1 MPSLFDCH
9 CDTITTAM
17 REKQDIF
24 DNKLHLSLKGLQQFE
39 KAAQVF
45 AVWLDDA
52 LIADGFK
59 NANAAIDFFESCLNR
74 HSDIIV
80 KAVDTE
86 SLAQC
91 KNGKIAA
98 VLSVEGCE
106 AIGDSLDNIDYLH
119 NRGIRLMTLTWN
131 RENALGY
138 GAATGIER
146 PLKPFGVKAVKRMEE
161 LGIIVDVSHLNRA
174 GFYSVY
180 ENVQKPFIAS
190 HSNAYSL
197 CAHCRNLT
205 DEQLKIIRAAGSMV
219 GINLFPP
226 FLNESERA
234 DITDILRHTDYIGNI
249 VGEDKICIGC
259 DFDGI
264 DKTPDD
270 IHNVSELCLLYLAFE
285 KSFGK
290 ATADR
295 IFFDNLYG
303 FMLNFLK
310 N

>member
-1 MPSLFDCH
+1 MLSLFDCH

-17 REKQDIF
+17 REGQDIF
-24 DNKLHLSLKGLQQFE
+24 DNKLHLSLKGLRQFE

-45 AVWLDDA
+45 AVWLDDD

-59 NANAAIDFFESCLNR
+59 NANAAIDFFESCLNK

-80 KAVDTE
+80 KAVDAD

-106 AIGDSLDNIDYLH
+106 AIGDSLDNIDYLY
-119 NRGIRLMTLTWN
+119 NRGVRLMTLTWN
-131 RENALGY
+131 RENSLGY
-138 GAATGIER
+138 GAATGIEK
-146 PLKPFGVKAVKRMEE
+146 PLKPFGIKAFKRMEE

-180 ENVQKPFIAS
+180 ENAQKPFIAS

-197 CAHCRNLT
+197 CTHCRNLT
-205 DEQLKIIRAAGSMV
+205 DEQLKIIRDTGSVV
-219 GINLFPP
+219 GVNLFPP

-249 VGEDKICIGC
+249 VGEDKICLGC

-270 IHNVSELCLLYLAFE
+270 IHNVSEICLLYAAFE
-285 KSFGK
+285 KNFGK
-290 ATADR
+290 AAADK

-303 FMLNFLK
+303 FMSDFLK
-310 N
+310 K

>member
-1 MPSLFDCH
+1 MLSLFDCH

-17 REKQDIF
+17 RESQDIF
-24 DNKLHLSLKGLQQFE
+24 DNKLHLSLKTLRQFE

-45 AVWLDDA
+45 AVWLDDD

-59 NANAAIDFFESCLNR
+59 NANAAIDFFESCLNK
-74 HSDIIV
+74 HSDIMV
-80 KAVDTE
+80 KAVDAD

-91 KNGKIAA
+91 KKGKIAA

-106 AIGDSLDNIDYLH
+106 AIGDSLDNIDYLY

-138 GAATGIER
+138 GAATGIEK
-146 PLKPFGVKAVKRMEE
+146 PLKPFGIKAFKRMEE

-180 ENVQKPFIAS
+180 ENAQKPFIAS

-205 DEQLKIIRAAGSMV
+205 DEQLKIIRDTGSMV

-249 VGEDKICIGC
+249 VGEDKICLGC

-270 IHNVSELCLLYLAFE
+270 IHNVSELCLLYAAFE
-285 KSFGK
+285 KNFGK
-290 ATADR
+290 AAADK
-295 IFFDNLYG
+295 IFFDNLYV
-303 FMLNFLK
+303 FMSDFFK
-310 N
+310 K